1 LDADYPLMANKDKPF
16 KHIVIVGCGDIGKR
30 VAKIWKN
37 TGKTVYAVT
46 RSAGNLEK
54 LKEQQLQ
61 AHQLDLDNID
71 EKKLPPC
78 QDALLYYFAPPP
90 RQGIQ
95 DTRIANFLKKLDTS
109 KLPNHIV
116 YISTSGVY
124 GDQQG
129 KLIDETTPVNPQVER
144 AKRRYFAEQALAQ
157 WAQTHNVMLTL
168 LRVGGIYGPGR
179 LPLQRLKDQ
188 VPMLHENLSP
198 QTNRIHADDLAQV
211 CVATAAQTTAKEIYN
226 VSDGTNS
233 NMTEYFNTIADFCNL
248 PRPPL
253 VDWDEAK
260 KTISKGMLSYLNE
273 SRRMDNSKMIN
284 NLKITLQYPTLKE
297 GLKNCLD

>member
-1 LDADYPLMANKDKPF
+1 MTDKDKPF
-16 KHIVIVGCGDIGKR
+16 KQILIIGCGDIGLR

-37 TGKTVYAVT
+37 TGKTVFAAA
-46 RSAGNLEK
+46 RSEASIDLFR
-54 LKEQQLQ
+54 QQHIHACQ
-61 AHQLDLDNID
+61 ADLDNP
-71 EKKLPPC
+71 ESLKHLPTR
-78 QDALLYYFAPPP
+78 QALVYYFAPPP
-90 RQGIQ
+90 ANGQLDSRME
-95 DTRIANFLKKLDTS
+95 NFLNAITTDNLPS
-109 KLPNHIV
+109 KLI

-129 KLIDETTPVNPQVER
+129 KLIDEQTPTNPQVDR
-144 AKRRYFAEQALAQ
+144 AKRRYHAETLLQL
-157 WAQTHNVMLTL
+157 WHEQTQVPIVI

-198 QTNRIHADDLAQV
+198 QTNRIHADDLAQI
-211 CVATAAQTTAKEIYN
+211 CMAAATKGRAGEIYN

-253 VDWDEAK
+253 VDWDEAE
-260 KTISKGMLSYLNE
+260 KTISKGMLSYLKE
-273 SRRMDNSKMIN
+273 SRKMDNSKMLN
-284 NLKITLQYPTLKE
+284 ELEVELKYPTLKD
-297 GLKNCLD
+297 GLKTCTE

>member
-1 LDADYPLMANKDKPF
+1 MTNKDKPF
-16 KHIVIVGCGDIGKR
+16 KHIVIVGCGDIGLR

-37 TGKTVYAVT
+37 QGKTVFGAV
-46 RSAGNLEK
+46 RSEESLNL
-54 LKEQQLQ
+54 LRQQ
-61 AHQLDLDNID
+61 HIHTITINLDEPNSLHEVNRR
-71 EKKLPPC
+71 LSN
-78 QDALLYYFAPPP
+78 QSLLYYFAPPP
-90 RQGIQ
+90 AKGVV
-95 DTRIANFLKKLDTS
+95 DTRMANFLQNLD
-109 KLPNHIV
+109 KDALPSQLI

-124 GDQQG
+124 GDQG
-129 KLIDETTPVNPQVER
+129 GELINEQTPANPQVDR
-144 AKRRYFAEQALAQ
+144 AKRRYHAEQQLQQ
-157 WAQTHNVMLTL
+157 WGEQNSVPITI

-188 VPMLHENLSP
+188 IPMLHENLSP

-211 CVATAAQTTAKEIYN
+211 CVAAATKKAAGEIYN

-253 VDWDEAK
+253 VDWDEAE
-260 KTISKGMLSYLNE
+260 KTISKGMLSYLKE

-284 NLKITLQYPTLKE
+284 ELEITLKYPTLKD
-297 GLKNCLD
+297 GLKSCM